1 MNPPLPAQP
10 VTIGPAPS
18 PRPEDAAP
26 PADDGPAAETAE
38 RIRESLREV
47 IDPDLGINIV
57 DLGFIRGIQVRGRRA
72 ELRMTLTTGSARSTR
87 CSKIRCAPPW
97 WGAGCWTTSRWN
109 GCSNRRGRRTKYP
122 TKPAGNC
129 GKSASPE
136 CKPGEPDQATER
148 NR

>member
-18 PRPEDAAP
+18 PRPENAAP

-38 RIRESLREV
+38 RIRESLRGV

-72 ELRMTLTTGSARSTR
+72 ELRMTLTNRFCPLNSVFEDQMRTALVGGGVLDDVTVEWVFE
-87 CSKIRCAPPW
+87 PPW
-97 WGAGCWTTSRWN
+97 TPDEISDEARRQLREIGFAGM
-109 GCSNRRGRRTKYP
+109 
-122 TKPAGNC
+122 
-129 GKSASPE
+129 
-136 CKPGEPDQATER
+136 
-148 NR
+148 

>member
-26 PADDGPAAETAE
+26 PADGPATETAE
-38 RIRESLREV
+38 WIRESLREV

-72 ELRMTLTTGSARSTR
+72 ELRMTLTNRFCPLNSVFEDQMRTALVGGGVLDDITVEWVFE
-87 CSKIRCAPPW
+87 PPW
-97 WGAGCWTTSRWN
+97 TPDEVSDEARRQLREIGFAGM
-109 GCSNRRGRRTKYP
+109 
-122 TKPAGNC
+122 
-129 GKSASPE
+129 
-136 CKPGEPDQATER
+136 
-148 NR
+148 